1 MKDRQ
6 GIVMVYTGNGKGKT
20 TSALG
25 LALRASGHDEKIFMV
40 QFRKSDPTYGEIQAI
55 RKFLPNMTVLQ
66 SARSRFRK
74 RGDFEEADY
83 ADAQNVFNK
92 GKEALLSGEYDLVIF
107 DEINFALYNDL
118 LQLDDVLNMLKE
130 RPRHVNVV
138 LTGRYACDEII
149 AAADLVSEVKEIKH
163 HYQAGVKAQP
173 GVEY

>member
-25 LALRASGHDEKIFMV
+25 LALRASGHGEKIFMV
-40 QFRKSDPTYGEIQAI
+40 QFRKSDPTYGEIQGI

-66 SARSRFRK
+66 SERSRFRK
-74 RGDFEEADY
+74 HGDFEQADY
-83 ADAQNVFNK
+83 TDAANVFTQ

-118 LQLDDVLNMLKE
+118 LELDDVLAMLKA
-130 RPRHVNVV
+130 RPRHANVV
-138 LTGRYACDEII
+138 LTGRYACESII
-149 AAADLVSEVKEIKH
+149 EAADLVSEVKEIKH
-163 HYQAGVKAQP
+163 HYQAGIKAQP